1 MLQNDATGRGEKDD
15 DHPMS
20 RKTEA
25 PTVQGSPLTL
35 LVRPAMRYTLAALVL
50 AACACL
56 PAAAGAAQKVKLHAS
71 LTPERLGAGATIA
84 FAFTVSTTTGRVPSP
99 LTGVELLYPA
109 NLGLATSG
117 LGLATCTAG
126 ILEELGPEGC
136 PSESQMGYGTGLVEV
151 PFGPEIL
158 HETATTR
165 VFMAQLNHGHLGLIF
180 YAVGATPVAAEIV
193 FPGLVLPA
201 SDPYGGDLSTTIP
214 LVPTLPGAPDA
225 AVVKLSTTIGPEHI
239 TYYERVRGRYL
250 PYHPRGIVLPRT
262 CPRGGFEFAARLTFQ
277 DATHATAHT
286 AVPCPR

>member
-1 MLQNDATGRGEKDD
+1 MVCSGMR
-15 DHPMS
+15 
-20 RKTEA
+20 R
-25 PTVQGSPLTL
+25 TVFEIRTL
-35 LVRPAMRYTLAALVL
+35 LAAALVAL
-50 AACACL
+50 LACACL
-56 PAAAGAAQKVKLHAS
+56 PAAAGAAQEVKLHAS
-71 LTPERLGAGATIA
+71 LTPERLGAGTTIA
-84 FAFTVSTTTGRVPSP
+84 FAFTVSTTTGHVPSP

-117 LGLATCTAG
+117 LGLATCTAQT
-126 ILEELGPEGC
+126 LEELGPEGC

-158 HETATTR
+158 QETATTR
-165 VFMAQLNHGHLGLIF
+165 VFMANLNEGHLGLVF
-180 YAVGATPVAAEIV
+180 YAVGETPVAAEIV

-225 AVVKLSTTIGPEHI
+225 AVVKLSTTIGPEHL

-262 CPRGGFEFAARLTFQ
+262 CPRGGFKFAARFTFQ
-277 DATHATAHT
+277 DTTHAAART
-286 AVPCPR
+286 AVPCPRRR